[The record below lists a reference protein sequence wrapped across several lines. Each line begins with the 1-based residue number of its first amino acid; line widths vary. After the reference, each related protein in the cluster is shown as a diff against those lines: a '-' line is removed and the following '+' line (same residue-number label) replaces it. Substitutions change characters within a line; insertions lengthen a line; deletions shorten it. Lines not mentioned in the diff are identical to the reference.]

1 VGLGCNK
8 HPRPREDT
16 SNIMDISRDM
26 KAIENYRAVF
36 DMDMLH
42 CHSMKVMHI
51 FIVLFSKE
59 GIKDSG
65 DRFIT
70 KNMYVQIYAAKF
82 LLDEQ
87 WGRYATKTM
96 LEQMLKRMEEK
107 LEEYDS
113 AQRETRLERK
123 RLKAHNR
130 R

>member
-1 VGLGCNK
+1 M
-8 HPRPREDT
+8 
-16 SNIMDISRDM
+16 SNPKMG

-42 CHSMKVMHI
+42 HHSMKVVHI
-51 FIVLFSKE
+51 FITLFGKE

-65 DRFIT
+65 DRLPA

-96 LEQMLKRMEEK
+96 LEQILKRMEEK

-113 AQRETRLERK
+113 TQRETRLARK
-123 RLKAHNR
+123 LSKANNR
-130 R
+130 K